1 MWHPGMLQDASSYAG
16 KLLLVVV
23 VVVKVVLVE
32 LVKEVR
38 VRVVVFDVCG
48 RVVVGGI
55 VVTTWLCQSRM
66 RRSISVRPY

>member
-1 MWHPGMLQDASSYAG
+1 MVE
-16 KLLLVVV
+16 LLVVV

-55 VVTTWLCQSRM
+55 VVTTCRGVWG
-66 RRSISVRPY
+66 V